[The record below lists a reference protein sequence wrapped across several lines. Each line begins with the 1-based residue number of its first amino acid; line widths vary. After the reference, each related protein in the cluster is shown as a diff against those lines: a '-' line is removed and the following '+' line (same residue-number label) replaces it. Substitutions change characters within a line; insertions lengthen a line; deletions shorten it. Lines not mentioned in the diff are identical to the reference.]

1 MRWLND
7 EQIPAFPFL
16 LFILVLR
23 WFIPPSQEKDSVG
36 FLAVLIC
43 AFRFVLGV
51 SSPYRCWGGGSGQAL
66 TVPLGSPVQ
75 QVGGT
80 DEKWGRSCSDIS

>member
-23 WFIPPSQEKDSVG
+23 WFIPSPTPPPKRRTLG
-36 FLAVLIC
+36 FLAVLIR

-51 SSPYRCWGGGSGQAL
+51 SSPYRCWGGGQGRLSLCPSGAL
-66 TVPLGSPVQ
+66 CI
-75 QVGGT
+75 
-80 DEKWGRSCSDIS
+80 R

>member
-1 MRWLND
+1 MSRF
-7 EQIPAFPFL
+7 QRFPFYFL
-16 LFILVLR
+16 SWFCGGLF
-23 WFIPPSQEKDSVG
+23 PPPQEKDSVG
-36 FLAVLIC
+36 FLAVLIR

-75 QVGGT
+75 QVGGI